1 MNDDNKRLDEKICR
15 WTVNSDL
22 PTDFQSQVW
31 NRIDHEDRRSVVF
44 SFDAF
49 LVWFTGRLQ
58 HRTAATAFLLVAALF
73 GGGLGG
79 IHAMIDSK
87 ESHVKMAKT
96 YLQSVDPSR
105 HSLE

>member
-1 MNDDNKRLDEKICR
+1 MKKSKLGERLSQ
-15 WTVNSDL
+15 WSVNSEL
-22 PTDFQSQVW
+22 PTDFKGQVW
-31 NRIDHEDRRSVVF
+31 ERIAQEGRPF
-44 SFDAF
+44 AWISFDTL
-49 LVWFTGRLQ
+49 LVWLAERLQ
-58 HRTAATAFLLVAALF
+58 HRAAATAFLLVAALF

-87 ESHVKMAKT
+87 ESHVKLAKT